1 MIDYSTCKKNRYIYA
16 WYYTNTNEIFYIGKG
31 TGGRWKDTVG
41 SRNNLFKSIINKHL
55 SKGEVAVKKLYENLT
70 EEESLS
76 LERKLIR
83 EYWDKGLC
91 KANFHEGGCGGY
103 TGNYDNPERSRK
115 ISEAMKKSWKDPN
128 SKLYGPNKGKKLSKE
143 WCIKI
148 GLGNKGKKVTD
159 IQKQHM
165 LEANI
170 KSHNTKEYHD
180 KMSKIMHDI
189 MIEKSK
195 DPNWILKNRTGQS
208 KHHYFVKWDDK
219 LIYDTYFRPDLVK
232 FLETTEYIHIS
243 RTIIFR
249 ILKGTY
255 IPKFNKH
262 IELMKHLKIL
272 IFDKSVSTIPD
283 ECKGVES
290 EISTDSKCVTSN

>member
-91 KANFHEGGCGGY
+91 KANFHEGGSGGY

-195 DPNWILKNRTGQS
+195 DPNWILKNRMGQS